1 MLALFISSV
10 AYFLQVTNAELS
22 FQNIM
27 KCYRTQ
33 PQAVSHVSPLLTS
46 CKFTSACLFTNLF
59 SNFLFKVYR
68 SVLLRGRRRPPLG
81 SSGSDGGARGEI
93 IFST

>member
-46 CKFTSACLFTNLF
+46 CKLTSACLFYKTSFQTFPLRF
-59 SNFLFKVYR
+59 TEVFFLEE
-68 SVLLRGRRRPPLG
+68 
-81 SSGSDGGARGEI
+81 GGGLHLEAVVVMVEREVR
-93 IFST
+93 

>member
-1 MLALFISSV
+1 MGKLENVCKLMLYFVVSLVLHGSIMININEKVLALFISSV

-46 CKFTSACLFTNLF
+46 CKFTSACLFTKP
-59 SNFLFKVYR
+59 LFKL
-68 SVLLRGRRRPPLG
+68 SL
-81 SSGSDGGARGEI
+81 
-93 IFST
+93 